1 MALNVRLSD
10 RARADIEEI
19 AEYLEQNWTEKV
31 KMDFLIRIT
40 DQLQNI
46 SEMPHMCRAS
56 MSKPGVRECVMNK
69 HIIIYYRVVDN
80 RLIDVLSI
88 KNTRRNSA

>member
-31 KMDFLIRIT
+31 KMGFLIRIT
-40 DQLQNI
+40 DRLQNI
-46 SEMPHMCRAS
+46 SEMPYMYRAS
-56 MSKPGVRECVMNK
+56 ARKPGVRECVMDK
-69 HIIIYYRVVDN
+69 HMIIYYKVVDN
-80 RLIDVLSI
+80 RMINVLSI
-88 KNTRRNSA
+88 KNTRRNNA